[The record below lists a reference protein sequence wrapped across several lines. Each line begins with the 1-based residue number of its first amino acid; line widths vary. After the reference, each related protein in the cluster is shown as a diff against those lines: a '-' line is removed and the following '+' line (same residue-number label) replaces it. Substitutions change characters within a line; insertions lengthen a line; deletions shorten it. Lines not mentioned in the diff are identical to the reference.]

1 MGPLPRWLIT
11 RPRSSVPSRT
21 QAVIAAALAAATIAI
36 SVPACADPLSVGA
49 FGQLA
54 LRCGPSVA
62 PSTLASIARTESAF
76 EPLSINDNTTGTRGV
91 PVTRDIA
98 IQIAAKLLEAGHS
111 VDIGIMQI
119 NSANF
124 SGLGLTL
131 EAAFDPCKSVAAGA
145 AVLAGGY
152 AGGAT
157 HEGQQSALRVALS
170 KYNTGDAQRG
180 FANGYVHK
188 VELAAGRIVPA
199 LDVGAAPAA
208 MDSQKLPAA
217 TPVAPADP
225 NAPPSW
231 DVWSSFDYAATHHQ
245 DTHAPAPSSLTPS
258 SPGPGSAVLADA
270 GRGPTAVVAVSGPA
284 VER

>member
-1 MGPLPRWLIT
+1 MRRLPRWPIT
-11 RPRSSVPSRT
+11 RPQNSVPGRT
-21 QAVIAAALAAATIAI
+21 QAVIAAALAAVTIAI
-36 SVPACADPLSVGA
+36 SAPAFADPLSVSE

-62 PSTLASIARTESAF
+62 PSTLASIARTESGF
-76 EPLSINDNTTGTRGV
+76 EPLSINDNTTGTSGV
-91 PVTRDIA
+91 PATRDIA
-98 IQIAAKLLEAGHS
+98 IQIASKLLEAGHS

-124 SGLGLTL
+124 ARFGLTL
-131 EAAFDPCKSVAAGA
+131 EGAFDPCKSVAAGA

-157 HEGQQSALRVALS
+157 HEGQQSALRVAIS
-170 KYNTGDAQRG
+170 RYNTGDAQRG

-208 MDSQKLPAA
+208 MDSQSQPTTA
-217 TPVAPADP
+217 PVAPVDP

-245 DTHAPAPSSLTPS
+245 DTQALTPS
-258 SPGPGSAVLADA
+258 IPEPGSAVLADA
-270 GRGPTAVVAVSGPA
+270 GRGPTAAVTVSGPPLKGNP
-284 VER
+284 